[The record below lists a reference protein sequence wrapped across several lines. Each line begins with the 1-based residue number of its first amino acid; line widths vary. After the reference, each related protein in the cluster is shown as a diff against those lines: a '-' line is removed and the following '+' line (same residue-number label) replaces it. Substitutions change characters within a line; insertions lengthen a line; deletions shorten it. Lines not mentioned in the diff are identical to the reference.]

1 MHQDPRM
8 EMTGD
13 MPFDAKR
20 LIVGCFTPIHVMGR
34 AD

>member
-1 MHQDPRM
+1 MHRDPRM

-20 LIVGCFTPIHVMGR
+20 LIVGCFTPIHMMGR
-34 AD
+34 G

>member
-8 EMTGD
+8 EMTAG

-34 AD
+34 G